1 MAKTAWIFSY
11 KLKKSVTPEEF
22 MERTQALHDAVISKA
37 KGFLSWEH
45 YVQDETWT
53 DFVLWETEEDAQNAT
68 TVGQGTAEAEAFYA
82 CIRMVTCRALIS
94 RFVKKYC
101 GQGKAPPE
109 GGAFDSDQAGRSS
122 LVTSSLRSS
131 TVRAAVSPSFRVPS
145 SIRSAT
151 ASSTLLWMQRRRG
164 RAPYFGS

>member
-68 TVGQGTAEAEAFYA
+68 TVGQGTEEAEAFYA
-82 CIRMVTCRALIS
+82 CVRMVTCRALIS
-94 RFVKKYC
+94 RFVKKY
-101 GQGKAPPE
+101 
-109 GGAFDSDQAGRSS
+109 
-122 LVTSSLRSS
+122 
-131 TVRAAVSPSFRVPS
+131 
-145 SIRSAT
+145 
-151 ASSTLLWMQRRRG
+151 
-164 RAPYFGS
+164 